1 MRYSFRMIVAI
12 SCLLSLVACGEDTK
26 PEIKE
31 LNRDRLPA
39 TQQDRNASRQT
50 SADQLTGSVK
60 LRILPDNPKS
70 VDCLRVVVEGQPGR
84 SGVRWQVNGK
94 LLTEQASDQL
104 CGDFFKR
111 DDMVTAEIGTIDAGA
126 SMTVTI
132 SNTPPRV
139 TDITASPDQVISGQ
153 PLTVV
158 PVAEDADGDT
168 VDFSYQWLVN
178 GIAYPLLTEATLPGS
193 SFTKGDTVQVLI
205 VPNDFYDDGP
215 AYESYAML
223 IPNAAPQITSHP
235 PQGITSLDYRYQ
247 VEVNDPDDSTF
258 TYHLAEAPQGMSI
271 DEVGGLIQWSLVD
284 VAPGDYTIAIIVA
297 DPEGAEAAQEYKLTL
312 GAPQ

>member
-12 SCLLSLVACGEDTK
+12 FCLLSLVACGDDSK
-26 PEIKE
+26 PELKKPDV
-31 LNRDRLPA
+31 DRMPTA
-39 TQQDRNASRQT
+39 KQDSTESRQA
-50 SADQLTGSVK
+50 SMAQVTGRVK
-60 LRILPDNPKS
+60 LQILPDNPKA
-70 VDCLRVVVEGQPGR
+70 VDCLRVMVEGQPNR
-84 SGVRWQVNGK
+84 PGVRWQVNGK
-94 LLTEQASDQL
+94 LLAEQTGDQL

-111 DDMVTAEIGTIDAGA
+111 DDMVTAEIGTDDAGA

-139 TDITASPDQVISGQ
+139 TDISATPDQVVSGQ

-158 PVAEDADGDT
+158 PVAEDVDGDT
-168 VDFSYQWLVN
+168 VDFSYQWVVN
-178 GIAYPLLTEATLPGS
+178 GNADPMLTEATLPGS

-215 AYESYAML
+215 TYESYAML
-223 IPNAAPQITSHP
+223 IPNAAPQITSLP

-247 VEVNDPDDSTF
+247 VEVSDPDDSTF
-258 TYHLAEAPQGMSI
+258 NFRLAEAPQGMSI
-271 DEVGGLIQWSLVD
+271 NEASGLILWSLVG
-284 VAPGDYTIAIIVA
+284 VKPGDYTITIIVA

-312 GAPQ
+312 GDPQ